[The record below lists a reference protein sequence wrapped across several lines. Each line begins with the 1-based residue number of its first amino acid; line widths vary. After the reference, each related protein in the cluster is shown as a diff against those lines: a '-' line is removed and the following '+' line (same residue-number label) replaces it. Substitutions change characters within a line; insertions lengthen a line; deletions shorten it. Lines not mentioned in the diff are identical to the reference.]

1 MIDVR
6 RGAQRYAGGDPAAGI
21 ETLHAFSFGSHYDP
35 GNLRFGP
42 LMACNEERLAPGA
55 GFAEHPHGGVEIVT
69 WVIEG
74 ELGHR
79 DSAGHETVVRAGEAQ
94 LLSAGDGVRHV
105 ERNAGEGPLRFLQ
118 MWLEPAVFGGG
129 PRYGVEHG
137 TRFVPFR
144 QPHAVL
150 SVRRG
155 PGELPAAPFVHVHV
169 VRGSVRLG
177 DETLEAGDAA
187 RITDEEGLLVRA
199 AGPVEYLV
207 WELRPVPRDPAD

>member
-6 RGAQRYAGGDPAAGI
+6 RGGERYGGGDAAAGI
-21 ETLHAFSFGSHYDP
+21 ESLHAFSFGSHYDP

-74 ELGHR
+74 ELAHR
-79 DSAGHETVVRAGEAQ
+79 DSAGHETVVRAGEVQ

-105 ERNAGEGPLRFLQ
+105 ERNAGAGPLRFLQ
-118 MWLEPAVFGGG
+118 MWLEPATAGGA
-129 PRYGVEHG
+129 PRYGVERG

-144 QPHAVL
+144 QPHAAL
-150 SVRRG
+150 SVARG
-155 PGELPAAPFVHVHV
+155 PAELPAAPFVYVHV
-169 VRGSVRLG
+169 VRGTVRIGDAALG
-177 DETLEAGDAA
+177 EGDAA
-187 RITDEEGLLVRA
+187 RVTGGRGLAVA
-199 AGPVEYLV
+199 AAEPVEYLV
-207 WELRPVPRDPAD
+207 WAMGPPPRDGF

>member
-6 RGAQRYAGGDPAAGI
+6 RGGQRYAGGDPTAGI
-21 ETLHAFSFGSHYDP
+21 ETLHAFSFGAHYDP
-35 GNLRFGP
+35 DNLRFGP
-42 LMACNEERLAPGA
+42 LMACNEEHLAPGA

-105 ERNAGEGPLRFLQ
+105 ERNAGETPLRFLQ
-118 MWLEPAVFGGG
+118 MWLEPAASGGA
-129 PRYGVEHG
+129 PRYGVERG

-144 QPHAVL
+144 QPHAALTVA
-150 SVRRG
+150 RG
-155 PGELPAAPFVHVHV
+155 PGELPAAPFVYVHV
-169 VRGSVRLG
+169 VRGGVRLG
-177 DETLEAGDAA
+177 DETLKEGDAA
-187 RITDEEGLLVRA
+187 RLTGEPGLWAHA
-199 AGPVEYLV
+199 AEPVEYLV
-207 WELRPVPRDPAD
+207 WAMNPAPRDAP